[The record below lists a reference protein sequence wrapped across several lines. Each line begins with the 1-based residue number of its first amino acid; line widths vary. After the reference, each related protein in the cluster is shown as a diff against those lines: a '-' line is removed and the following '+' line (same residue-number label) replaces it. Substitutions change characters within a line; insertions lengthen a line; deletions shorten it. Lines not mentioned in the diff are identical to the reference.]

1 MAAIAINPELVAA
14 FLLSALAG
22 VFRPLRVNGW
32 SVFAVLL
39 LVLIRIGQD
48 ADPSHQP
55 RRPAAEQAGID
66 QRARIR
72 YEQNAFKDCA
82 NQQLA
87 SRIDACNELLA
98 MKLSPANR
106 AATLVNRGLAY
117 YKDNKLDLA
126 IADYTES
133 IRIDPKQSTAFSNRA
148 AARATLKDFPAA
160 LQDIERALAIKPGNV
175 DALNIRCRILGSGF
189 GKLEDALADCD
200 RSLKL
205 RPDDDNLQYVRALI
219 LARIGRYPDSL
230 RGFDEALKI
239 NPRHAGAL
247 YMRGNVKKGTGDRA
261 GGDADIAAAKAIDP
275 DVGKSFV
282 RRKAE

>member
-22 VFRPLRVNGW
+22 IFRPLRVNSW

-106 AATLVNRGLAY
+106 AATLINRGLAY
-117 YKDNKLDLA
+117 YKDDKLDLA
-126 IADYTES
+126 IADYTAS
-133 IRIDPKQSTAFSNRA
+133 IKIDPNQSIAYANRA
-148 AARATLKDFPAA
+148 AALAARRDTPAA
-160 LQDIERALAIKPGNV
+160 LQDLDRALALNPRNAN
-175 DALNIRCRILGSGF
+175 ALNIRCRIRGQDAGR
-189 GKLEDALADCD
+189 LEDALADCD
-200 RSLKL
+200 RSLELK
-205 RPDDDNLQYVRALI
+205 PADPNLQYIRGFI
-219 LARIGRYPDSL
+219 LLKMGRYPESL
-230 RGFDEALKI
+230 KGFDEALKI
-239 NPRHAGAL
+239 DPRHEGAL
-247 YMRGNVKKGTGDRA
+247 YMRGTVKKSMGNTRDGN
-261 GGDADIAAAKAIDP
+261 ADIAAAKAINP
-275 DVGKSFV
+275 DIEKQFT
-282 RRKAE
+282 RK